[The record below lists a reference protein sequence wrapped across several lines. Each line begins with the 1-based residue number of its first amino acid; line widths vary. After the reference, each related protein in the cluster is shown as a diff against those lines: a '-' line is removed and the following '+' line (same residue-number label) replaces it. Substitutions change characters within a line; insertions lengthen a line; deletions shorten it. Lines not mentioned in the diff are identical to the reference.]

1 MLCACSS
8 RSALHFDLGVEQACS
23 AAARVLLASPSRTPP
38 SSCSS
43 CLAFLLY
50 EASPHAEVRRLRI
63 HVSCGSALPS
73 SASTSSFLR
82 LPMREYYLFGGDG
95 CVFRPRRQVSFAFA
109 ATRLCTLVSSSYPC
123 AVLSA
128 CWSAMRLP
136 NSCQPL
142 DADIFSRSRAARSST
157 ALCLTS
163 CLLYSFH
170 DVTMQWDIVESC
182 EESAPGYSANHG

>member
-43 CLAFLLY
+43 SLAFLLY

-73 SASTSSFLR
+73 SGFYVILLEIAYAR
-82 LPMREYYLFGGDG
+82 VLPVRGRTD
-95 CVFRPRRQVSFAFA
+95 VFSRPRRQVSSSIALHMSSLLPGCSAEPLSILVARCFFLA
-109 ATRLCTLVSSSYPC
+109 ATAY
-123 AVLSA
+123 
-128 CWSAMRLP
+128 
-136 NSCQPL
+136 N
-142 DADIFSRSRAARSST
+142 FEST
-157 ALCLTS
+157 A
-163 CLLYSFH
+163 
-170 DVTMQWDIVESC
+170 
-182 EESAPGYSANHG
+182 A